1 MWNLFRKT
9 PPKIG
14 LSLGSGGAK
23 GMAHIGALKAFA
35 EEGIEFDIVTGTS
48 IGSIVG
54 AAYAMGMDW
63 EQIYQTVKT
72 VNFSALRKKGL
83 LASITMTD
91 SEAIER
97 ALIPIFG
104 EERDISSLQKPF
116 AAVSVDL
123 LTGEEAVF
131 TQGNLVKSLT
141 ASSAIVPVFSPLV
154 WEGRHLVDGAYLNPI
169 PADVARALG
178 AEVVISIDLSTPK
191 SAATDSLQMV
201 SVMLSTVKIAMK
213 NARYKGHQN
222 SDIVLHPNLTGYAAS
237 KFDGLDE
244 MFAIGYEET
253 KKHLP
258 EIKNLL
264 KRHRVKFGGKHG

>member
-1 MWNLFRKT
+1 MWNIFRKA
-9 PPKIG
+9 PPNIG
-14 LSLGSGGAK
+14 LTLGSGGAK
-23 GMAHIGALKAFA
+23 GMAHLGALKAFA
-35 EEGIEFDIVTGTS
+35 EEGITFDVVTGTS

-54 AAYAMGMDW
+54 AAYAMGMSW
-63 EQIYQTVKT
+63 EESLQAVKT
-72 VNFSALRKKGL
+72 VNFSSLKKKGL

-97 ALIPIFG
+97 ALLPILG
-104 EERDISSLQKPF
+104 KRDISSLNKPF
-116 AAVSVDL
+116 AAVAVDL

-131 TQGNLVKSLT
+131 TQGNLVKALT
-141 ASSAIVPVFSPLV
+141 ASSAMVPAFSPLV
-154 WEGRHLVDGAYLNPI
+154 WEGKHLVDGAYLNPI

-201 SVMLSTVKIAMK
+201 GVMLSTIKIAMK
-213 NARYKGHQN
+213 NARYKGYQN
-222 SDIVLHPNLTGYAAS
+222 SDIVIHPDLTGYAAA
-237 KFDGLDE
+237 KFEGLDE

-253 KKHLP
+253 KKRMP
-258 EIKNLL
+258 EIKSLL

>member
-1 MWNLFRKT
+1 MWNIFRKA

-14 LSLGSGGAK
+14 LTLGSGGAK
-23 GMAHIGALKAFA
+23 GMAHLGALKAFA
-35 EEGIEFDIVTGTS
+35 EEGITFDVVTGTS

-54 AAYAMGMDW
+54 AAYAMGMSW
-63 EQIYQTVKT
+63 EESLQAVKT
-72 VNFSALRKKGL
+72 VNFSSLKKKGL

-97 ALIPIFG
+97 ALLPILG
-104 EERDISSLQKPF
+104 ERDISSLNKPF
-116 AAVSVDL
+116 AAVAVDL

-131 TQGNLVKSLT
+131 TQGNLVKALT
-141 ASSAIVPVFSPLV
+141 ASSAMVPAFSPLV
-154 WEGRHLVDGAYLNPI
+154 WEGKHLVDGAYLNPI

-178 AEVVISIDLSTPK
+178 AEVVVSIDLSTPK

-201 SVMLSTVKIAMK
+201 GVMLSTIKIAMK
-213 NARYKGHQN
+213 NARYKGYQN
-222 SDIVLHPNLTGYAAS
+222 SDIVIHPDLTGYAAS
-237 KFDGLDE
+237 KFEGLDE

-253 KKHLP
+253 KKRMP
-258 EIKNLL
+258 EIKSLL